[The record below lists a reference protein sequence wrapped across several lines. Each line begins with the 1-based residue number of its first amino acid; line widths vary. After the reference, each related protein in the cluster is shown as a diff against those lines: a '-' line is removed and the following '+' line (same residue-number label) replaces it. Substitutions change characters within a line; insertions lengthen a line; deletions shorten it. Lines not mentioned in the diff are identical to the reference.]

1 MVKKK
6 SNPIQV
12 LLSTPGKGKLEP
24 GGIRGFFAA
33 FYRSILDDINMNP
46 MWWDSLMRDWI
57 SDYRQGAGEEPRKKI
72 TSMRGNLMK
81 ELGKPEMTWKVFS
94 KGVRFLQPIKVDV
107 SLRITWRSKK
117 VTEHTQ
123 TLNFGARNELAALLE
138 DLKEDEN
145 DNEHGEDNDKEH
157 EE

>member
-1 MVKKK
+1 MKKK

-12 LLSTPGKGKLEP
+12 LLSTPGKGKTEP

-46 MWWDSLMRDWI
+46 MWWDSLMKDWI
-57 SDYRQGAGEEPRKKI
+57 SDYKKGAGEEPRKKI

-94 KGVRFLQPIKVDV
+94 KGIRFLQPIKIDLV
-107 SLRITWRSKK
+107 LRITWRSKK
-117 VTEHTQ
+117 VTEHSQ
-123 TLNFGARNELAALLE
+123 PLNFGDRNNLAALLE
-138 DLKEDEN
+138 DLKEDVDE
-145 DNEHGEDNDKEH
+145 NEHDDDTDENKE
-157 EE
+157 

>member
-1 MVKKK
+1 MAIKKK

-24 GGIRGFFAA
+24 GGIRGFFAG

-46 MWWDSLMRDWI
+46 MWWDALMRDWI
-57 SDYRQGAGEEPRKKI
+57 EDYKQGAGEEPRKKI

-94 KGVRFLQPIKVDV
+94 KGLRFLQPIKVEV
-107 SLRITWRSKK
+107 SLRITWRTKII
-117 VTEHTQ
+117 TEHTQ
-123 TLNFGARNELAALLE
+123 PLEFGARNNLAALLE

-145 DNEHGEDNDKEH
+145 DSDDTENKED